1 MSGSYR
7 LTPRAADGFAR
18 IVSYVESRFG
28 PATTDDVLRRFESS
42 FLRLA
47 EFPRA
52 GHLRE
57 DLTDDPAIRFW
68 SVPPGLIAYRADR
81 APIEVLFIERGEI
94 DWRWLLGDGELR
106 GGG

>member
-7 LTPRAADGFAR
+7 LTPRAADGLAR

-28 PATTDDVLRRFESS
+28 PSTTDDVLRRFESS
-42 FLRLA
+42 FRRLA

-68 SVPPGLIAYRADR
+68 SVPPGLIAYRTDR
-81 APIEVLFIERGEI
+81 DPIEVLFIERGEL
-94 DWRWLLGDGELR
+94 DWQWLLGDDAGR
-106 GGG
+106 GGS